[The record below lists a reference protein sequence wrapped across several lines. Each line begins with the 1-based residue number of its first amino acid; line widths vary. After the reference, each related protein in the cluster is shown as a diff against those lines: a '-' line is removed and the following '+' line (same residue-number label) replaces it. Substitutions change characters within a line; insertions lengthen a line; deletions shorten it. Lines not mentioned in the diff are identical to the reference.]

1 MTQKPASRIVHLN
14 GWPGTGKLTVGR
26 LLARRL
32 GARLIDNHTLL
43 NPAEALFARSNPL
56 HPSLREQ
63 IRRAFFDHAVLA
75 DPAESF
81 VFTDALADDEHD
93 GAMFSGY
100 LDLAAARGADLVAV
114 LLDCAP
120 EENARRL
127 ISSGRSEALKRRIR
141 RSCNSSGRTIN
152 CCADWLN
159 TQSKLIRRTFR
170 RSRRWPEFSRT
181 SLTTAENPVSLL
193 PKVRRNLPAD

>member
-26 LLARRL
+26 LLARSL

-43 NPAEALFARSNPL
+43 NPAEVLFARSNPL
-56 HPSLREQ
+56 HASLRKQ
-63 IRRAFFDHAVLA
+63 IRRAVFDHALHA

-81 VFTDALADDEHD
+81 VFTDALADDEDD
-93 GAMFSGY
+93 GAMFSSY
-100 LDLAAARGADLVAV
+100 VDLAAARGADLVAV

-127 ISSGRSEALKRRIR
+127 ISPGRSEALKLTDPAKLQQLRANYKLLRGLAEHTVEIDTTDLSPEQTAARIR
-141 RSCNSSGRTIN
+141 THIG
-152 CCADWLN
+152 
-159 TQSKLIRRTFR
+159 
-170 RSRRWPEFSRT
+170 
-181 SLTTAENPVSLL
+181 V
-193 PKVRRNLPAD
+193 

>member
-1 MTQKPASRIVHLN
+1 MTQKPASRIIHIN

-26 LLARRL
+26 LLAKRL

-56 HPSLREQ
+56 HASLREQ
-63 IRRAFFDHAVLA
+63 IRRAVFDHAARA

-81 VFTDALADDEHD
+81 VFTDALSDDADDS
-93 GAMFSGY
+93 AMFSWY

-127 ISSGRSEALKRRIR
+127 ISAGRSEALKLTDAAKLQQLTANYKLLRGLAEHTVVIDTTELSPELTAARILAHI
-141 RSCNSSGRTIN
+141 G
-152 CCADWLN
+152 
-159 TQSKLIRRTFR
+159 
-170 RSRRWPEFSRT
+170 
-181 SLTTAENPVSLL
+181 V
-193 PKVRRNLPAD
+193 

>member
-1 MTQKPASRIVHLN
+1 MTQKPASRIVHIN

-26 LLARRL
+26 LLAKRL
-32 GARLIDNHTLL
+32 GVRLIDNHMLL

-56 HPSLREQ
+56 HASLRGQ
-63 IRRAFFDHAVLA
+63 IRRVVFDHAVRT

-81 VFTDALADDEHD
+81 VFTDALSDDED
-93 GAMFSGY
+93 DSAMFSWY

-127 ISSGRSEALKRRIR
+127 ISPGRSEALKLTDTARLQQLRA
-141 RSCNSSGRTIN
+141 NY
-152 CCADWLN
+152 
-159 TQSKLIRRTFR
+159 KLLRGLAEHTVEIDTTDF
-170 RSRRWPEFSRT
+170 SPEQ
-181 SLTTAENPVSLL
+181 TTARILAHIGV
-193 PKVRRNLPAD
+193 

>member
-1 MTQKPASRIVHLN
+1 MTQKPASRIVHIN
-14 GWPGTGKLTVGR
+14 GWPGTGKLTIGR
-26 LLARRL
+26 LLAKRI

-56 HPSLREQ
+56 HLSLREQ
-63 IRRAFFDHAVLA
+63 IRRAFFDHAVRA

-93 GAMFSGY
+93 SAMFY
-100 LDLAAARGADLVAV
+100 WYRDLAAARGADLVAV

-127 ISSGRSEALKRRIR
+127 ISPGRSEALKLTDTARLQQLRANYRLLRGLAERTVEIDTTDLSPAQTAARI
-141 RSCNSSGRTIN
+141 
-152 CCADWLN
+152 
-159 TQSKLIRRTFR
+159 
-170 RSRRWPEFSRT
+170 
-181 SLTTAENPVSLL
+181 LTHIGV
-193 PKVRRNLPAD
+193 

>member
-1 MTQKPASRIVHLN
+1 MTQKPASRIVHIN

-26 LLARRL
+26 LLAQKL
-32 GARLIDNHTLL
+32 GARLIDNHMLL

-56 HPSLREQ
+56 YASLREQ
-63 IRRAFFDHAVLA
+63 IRRAVFDHAVRA

-81 VFTDALADDEHD
+81 VFTDALSDDEHD
-93 GAMFSGY
+93 SAMFSWY

-127 ISSGRSEALKRRIR
+127 VFPGRSEALKLTDTAKLQQLRANYKLLRGLAEHTVEIDTTDLSPERTAARILAHL
-141 RSCNSSGRTIN
+141 G
-152 CCADWLN
+152 
-159 TQSKLIRRTFR
+159 
-170 RSRRWPEFSRT
+170 
-181 SLTTAENPVSLL
+181 V
-193 PKVRRNLPAD
+193 

>member
-1 MTQKPASRIVHLN
+1 M
-14 GWPGTGKLTVGR
+14 
-26 LLARRL
+26 LAKRF

-43 NPAEALFARSNPL
+43 NPVEALFARSNPL
-56 HPSLREQ
+56 HASLREQ
-63 IRRAFFDHAVLA
+63 VRRAFFDHAVRA

-127 ISSGRSEALKRRIR
+127 ISAGRSEALKLTDPARLQQLRANYKLLRGLAEYTIEIDTTDLSPEQTVARILAHILDDSR
-141 RSCNSSGRTIN
+141 ESGVVV
-152 CCADWLN
+152 
-159 TQSKLIRRTFR
+159 TQSAAKP
-170 RSRRWPEFSRT
+170 SY
-181 SLTTAENPVSLL
+181 
-193 PKVRRNLPAD
+193 

>member
-14 GWPGTGKLTVGR
+14 GWPGTGKLTIGR
-26 LLARRL
+26 LLATRL

-56 HPSLREQ
+56 HASLREQ
-63 IRRAFFDHAVLA
+63 IRRAVFDHAVHA

-81 VFTDALADDEHD
+81 VFTDALADDEQD
-93 GAMFSGY
+93 RAMFSWY
-100 LDLAAARGADLVAV
+100 VDLAAARGADLVAV

-127 ISSGRSEALKRRIR
+127 ISPGRSEALKLTDTAKLQQLRATYKLLCGLAEQTVEIDTTNLSPEQTAARIL
-141 RSCNSSGRTIN
+141 
-152 CCADWLN
+152 AD
-159 TQSKLIRRTFR
+159 IG
-170 RSRRWPEFSRT
+170 
-181 SLTTAENPVSLL
+181 V
-193 PKVRRNLPAD
+193 